1 MNTDFFHRSP
11 GEWWDLIKQ
20 ALWSFFAPH
29 AYSALYAQNQYL
41 RQNMDEWEEE
51 CRCDLIDVENELRRV
66 RAELQQVRDENRELQ
81 ARLEALTT
89 K

>member
-11 GEWWDLIKQ
+11 GEWWDLIKR
-20 ALWSFFAPH
+20 ALWSFFAPR

-51 CRCDLIDVENELRRV
+51 CRCDLIDAENELRRV
-66 RAELQQVRDENRELQ
+66 KAELQQVRDENRELQ